1 MLVLTSEDDV
11 KKSIT
16 ELKEQFCEAEMSS
29 DGTADRVHVGLA
41 CQYLRRSYLVSPQ
54 GQR

>member
-16 ELKEQFCEAEMSS
+16 ELKEQFCEAEMSIK
-29 DGTADRVHVGLA
+29 
-41 CQYLRRSYLVSPQ
+41 
-54 GQR
+54 